1 MILYD
6 RLKEKYTRA
15 ELISLLGNA
24 SAGRIWREEINLHPT
39 TISKKIDIKQL
50 DYSFEDFFEDYDFL
64 YKDHLEKYMIYNL
77 FIEGVSVASL
87 IKQYNLESLLYVFLK
102 KGFNYN
108 STSNNLHLIFS
119 FLGICIDTSSFT
131 IDFYKRHVEL
141 FGTKEDIKAFKERYD
156 IKYDLYY
163 EPYRK
168 SWHLAFDGCL
178 AEHIR
183 KKSRK

>member
-6 RLKEKYTRA
+6 KLKERYTRP

-50 DYSFEDFFEDYDFL
+50 DYSFKDFFEDYDFL
-64 YKDHLEKYMIYNL
+64 YKDHVEKDMIYNL
-77 FIEGVSVASL
+77 FIKGLPIKTL
-87 IKQYNLESLLYVFLK
+87 IEKYNLESLIYIFLK

-108 STSNNLHLIFS
+108 STSNNLHLIFDY
-119 FLGICIDTSSFT
+119 LGIYIDTSNFT
-131 IDFYKRHVEL
+131 IDCYKRHIEL
-141 FGTKEDIKAFKERYD
+141 FGTKEALKAFKDQYG

-163 EPYRK
+163 ESYKK

-178 AEHIR
+178 AEYI
-183 KKSRK
+183 KGKN